1 MVLHPSPPKHVSYI
15 HEYFSH
21 VRVLITFLYNYGS
34 TSLLLYQQTPL
45 KVASFPLPE
54 AVTNYY
60 DSRICDE
67 TASRCLRPGPRGLDR
82 APASPAHPRL
92 QNIRFHQ
99 SGSET

>member
-34 TSLLLYQQTPL
+34 TSLLLYQRTPL

-60 DSRICDE
+60 DSWNYDE
-67 TASRCLRPGPRGLDR
+67 TASRCLQPGPRGLDR